1 MPFPIA
7 LAASLL
13 PAIYQGAKGLVQKDQ
28 ASNLKESTFIPPE
41 LLMNKELAR
50 QQAYS
55 RRSPGQ
61 ARSESLTQRAQANQI
76 SAAERNFG
84 GDTNKVAALTSAATA
99 QANDANARTQVQGD
113 QFSENAFGR
122 EAQANSAIAGQK
134 RQNLDEYNRAKESLL
149 YASDQNIFNGINNA
163 ASATLTAYN
172 NGDFGGENSGG
183 GGGGG
188 QSANGGI
195 GGLIGAEMAKQPPTR
210 SYTAWQDYQGV
221 QNMQNFGYNPYNY
234 GQQQYQDNGVWR
246 QPGYSA
252 PQYNMNVAPRMNR
265 RFYR

>member
-7 LAASLL
+7 LATTLL
-13 PAIYQGAKGLVQKDQ
+13 PAIYQGVKGIVQKNQ

-41 LLMNKELAR
+41 LIMNKDLAR
-50 QQAYS
+50 QQAQS

-76 SAAERNFG
+76 SAAERNYG
-84 GDTNKVAALTSAATA
+84 GDTNKVAAITSAATA

-113 QFSENAFGR
+113 QFSENAYGR
-122 EAQANSAIAGQK
+122 ETQANNAIAAQK
-134 RQNLDEYNRAKESLL
+134 RQNHDEYNRAKESLL
-149 YASDQNIFNGINNA
+149 YGSDQNIFNGINNT
-163 ASATLTAYN
+163 ASAGLAGYL
-172 NGDFGGENSGG
+172 NGDLGG
-183 GGGGG
+183 
-188 QSANGGI
+188 
-195 GGLIGAEMAKQPPTR
+195 KPPTR
-210 SYTAWQDYQGV
+210 SYNPWQDYQGV
-221 QNMQNFGYNPYNY
+221 QSQQNYGYNPYNY
-234 GQQQYQDNGVWR
+234 NQQQYQDNGVWR